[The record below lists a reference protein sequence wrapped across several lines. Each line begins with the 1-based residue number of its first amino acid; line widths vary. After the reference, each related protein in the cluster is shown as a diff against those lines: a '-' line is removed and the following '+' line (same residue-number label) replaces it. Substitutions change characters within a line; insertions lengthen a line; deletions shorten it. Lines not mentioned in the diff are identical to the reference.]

1 MNMCRVALGSDTGG
15 SVRMPASYCGIVGFK
30 PSYGRCSRYG
40 LVAYANSLDTIG
52 ILSRTVEDCANVYN
66 AISKYDALD
75 PTSMPLELRNEIDE
89 KDKELASRWE
99 KDLSGLVVGIP
110 QEFYVDSLSPKVIS
124 AWREGIDR
132 FKQLGAKIIT
142 VSMPHTPLALP
153 AYYIIA
159 LAEASSNL
167 ARYDGVNTRTQ
178 GFGAEVQRRIL
189 LGTHVLTAGTY
200 ETLFLPA
207 QKARRLIQ
215 QDFNHVFCQ
224 PNPLMTHECGQAH
237 LMLIPSATGDAPTLK
252 EQGMNEYINDVMT
265 LPANLAG
272 VPAIT
277 VPFIKDDHPI
287 GLQLMSQY
295 GYDQFLLSMAQKIQ

>member
-1 MNMCRVALGSDTGG
+1 LTIVEGDSALGSDTGG

-52 ILSRTVEDCANVYN
+52 ILSRTIEDCADVYSKFTSLIILYSSCLFLDV
-66 AISKYDALD
+66 ISKYDALD
-75 PTSMPLELRNEIDE
+75 PTSMPLELRNEIDK

-99 KDLSGLVVGIP
+99 KDLRGLVVGIP

-167 ARYDGVNTRTQ
+167 ARYDGVKY
-178 GFGAEVQRRIL
+178 GKSI
-189 LGTHVLTAGTY
+189 
-200 ETLFLPA
+200 
-207 QKARRLIQ
+207 RLKK
-215 QDFNHVFCQ
+215 FW
-224 PNPLMTHECGQAH
+224 
-237 LMLIPSATGDAPTLK
+237 
-252 EQGMNEYINDVMT
+252 
-265 LPANLAG
+265 NLS
-272 VPAIT
+272 
-277 VPFIKDDHPI
+277 
-287 GLQLMSQY
+287 L
-295 GYDQFLLSMAQKIQ
+295 

>member
-1 MNMCRVALGSDTGG
+1 MTIIEGDSALGSDTGG

-40 LVAYANSLDTIG
+40 LVAYANSLDTVG
-52 ILSRTVEDCANVYN
+52 ILSRTVEDCADVYSKFTSLTILYSSCLFLD

-75 PTSMPLELRNEIDE
+75 PTSMPLKLRNEIEE

-167 ARYDGVNTRTQ
+167 ARYDGVKY
-178 GFGAEVQRRIL
+178 GKSIRIRKFWNL
-189 LGTHVLTAGTY
+189 S
-200 ETLFLPA
+200 
-207 QKARRLIQ
+207 
-215 QDFNHVFCQ
+215 FNNIF
-224 PNPLMTHECGQAH
+224 
-237 LMLIPSATGDAPTLK
+237 
-252 EQGMNEYINDVMT
+252 
-265 LPANLAG
+265 
-272 VPAIT
+272 
-277 VPFIKDDHPI
+277 
-287 GLQLMSQY
+287 
-295 GYDQFLLSMAQKIQ
+295 